1 MRTYSIVLSLVLALV
16 TPALAGSYEDGRLV
30 PISPVTVN
38 MFQAVGIG
46 NVVWEHEF
54 SFPDADFI
62 RFRLD
67 DISDASSGNYQLVVR
82 DIDHNVLVRI
92 ESSTLEGK
100 QVYWSDILYT
110 NYVLMQVEKTDK
122 KHLLGFSF
130 SIREFVVEGGGRIKF
145 ESHDGSPV
153 WVDVYKTHND
163 KIWELSRS
171 IAKLSVPQ
179 GRRNRACSG
188 FLIGPNRL
196 ITNQHCVENSEQC
209 EAMVIIFGYEFDRR
223 VVRQPGVQYRCA
235 GLLGTPNK
243 ELDFTVLEIA
253 QGNRDLSEWGQ
264 LELSTELASGKL
276 FIIQHPGGDLKKIV
290 QKDCEVTTRDAENR
304 QGEQNDFGHK
314 CDTEDGSSGS
324 PVFDSMHRVIG
335 LHHLG
340 WEKDI
345 PRWSDENRAVHAHK
359 IRDKI
364 EGR

>member
-1 MRTYSIVLSLVLALV
+1 MRAYSIVLSIVLALV
-16 TPALAGSYEDGRLV
+16 SPALAGSFEDGRLV
-30 PISPVTVN
+30 PISPITVN

-46 NVVWEHEF
+46 NVVWEREF
-54 SFPDADFI
+54 GFPGAGFV

-67 DISDASSGNYQLVVR
+67 DISDASPGNYRLVVR
-82 DIDHNVLVRI
+82 DIDHNVLARI
-92 ESSTLEGK
+92 DLATLEGK
-100 QVYWSDILYT
+100 STYWSDIFYT
-110 NYVLMQVEKTDK
+110 DYVLMQVEKTDGQP
-122 KHLLGFSF
+122 LSGLSF
-130 SIREFVVEGGGRIKF
+130 AMREFVVEGGGRIKL

-153 WVDVYKTHND
+153 WVDIYKTHSD
-163 KIWELSRS
+163 EIWELSRS
-171 IAKLSVPQ
+171 IAKLSIPQ
-179 GRRNRACSG
+179 GTRNRACSG

-209 EAMVIIFGYEFDRR
+209 KAMVIIFGYEFDRR

-243 ELDFTVLEIA
+243 ALYFTVLEVA
-253 QGNRDLSEWGQ
+253 QGNRDISEWGQ
-264 LELSTELASGKL
+264 LELSAEPASGKL
-276 FIIQHPGGDLKKIV
+276 FIIQHPGGDLKKVV

-304 QGEQNDFGHK
+304 RGEQNDFGHK

-345 PRWSDENRAVHAHK
+345 PHWSDENRAVHSNK
-359 IRDKI
+359 IRAKI
-364 EGR
+364 EDR